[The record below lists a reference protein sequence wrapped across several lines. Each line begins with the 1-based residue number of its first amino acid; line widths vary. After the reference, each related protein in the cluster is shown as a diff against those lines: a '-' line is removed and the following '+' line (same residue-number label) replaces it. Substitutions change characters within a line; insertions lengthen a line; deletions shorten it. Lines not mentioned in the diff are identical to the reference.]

1 MTLGELIYEHTG
13 RVTGQRVLSVKEE
26 EQRPKIETLFSARGK
41 FKGIDVTETT
51 TYWSIPRSG
60 GVFYGEAQGVIM
72 TSNGN
77 EMATYIGYGVGRF
90 SGPGGRIIFRGS
102 VYYRTS
108 SMEGKLASINNLVG
122 VFEYEVDES
131 GSSRA
136 KVWEWK

>member
-1 MTLGELIYEHTG
+1 MALGELIYEHIG

-26 EQRPKIETLFSARGK
+26 ERPKIETSFSARGK

-51 TYWSIPRSG
+51 TYWSIPRPC

-77 EMATYIGYGVGRF
+77 EMATYLTDEVGCF
-90 SGPGGRIIFRGS
+90 SGPGGRISFRGC

-108 SMEGKLASINNLVG
+108 STEGKLDSINNLVG